1 MTTFYIICAV
11 LGGVIVLLQSV
22 FGLFEHGDAEGH
34 ADHSGAHDA
43 LDLVSLR
50 SLSAGLAAFGLT
62 GGLLTSLG
70 LWWLLT
76 AAAALIVG
84 FVVLVV
90 VATVIR
96 QMGRLESDGSLII
109 EGAIGETAT
118 VYIPIPSNR
127 SGRGKVTAVLQSQI
141 IELEAMTEGHALPT
155 GERVMIVDL
164 DGTVANVVPV
174 SPRTEGAL

>member
-22 FGLFEHGDAEGH
+22 FGLFENDAEGH

-76 AAAALIVG
+76 VAAALVVG
-84 FVVLVV
+84 FSVMVV
-90 VATVIR
+90 VAMVIR

>member
-22 FGLFEHGDAEGH
+22 FGLFENGDAEGH

-84 FVVLVV
+84 FIVLVI
-90 VATVIR
+90 VAVVIR
-96 QMGRLESDGSLII
+96 QMGRLESDPSLII

-127 SGRGKVTAVLQSQI
+127 SGRGKVSAVLQSQI
-141 IELEAMTEGHALPT
+141 IELEAMTEGEALAT

-164 DGTVANVVPV
+164 EGTVANVVPV
-174 SPRTEGAL
+174 LPRTEGAL